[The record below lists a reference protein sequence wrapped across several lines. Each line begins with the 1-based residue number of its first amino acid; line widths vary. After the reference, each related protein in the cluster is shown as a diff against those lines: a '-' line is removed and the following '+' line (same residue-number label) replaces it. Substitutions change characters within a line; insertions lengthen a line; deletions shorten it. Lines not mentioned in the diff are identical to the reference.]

1 MDLKTRK
8 RLSLLIL
15 LLGLPGYIV
24 IAWML
29 MAWIDDTWGRLP
41 IWGELLIVV
50 GLGVLWIL
58 PFKRVF
64 SGIGKGEE

>member
-24 IAWML
+24 VAWVL
-29 MAWIDDTWGRLP
+29 LAWIDDTWGRLP
-41 IWGELLIVV
+41 IWGEFILIVV
-50 GLGVLWIL
+50 LGIVWIL
-58 PFKRVF
+58 PFKRIF
-64 SGIGKGEE
+64 TGIGKGDE

>member
-24 IAWML
+24 IAWIFL
-29 MAWIDDTWGRLP
+29 AWLNDSFGRLP
-41 IWGELLIVV
+41 VWAEFLIITI
-50 GLGVLWIL
+50 LGVIWIL
-58 PFKRVF
+58 PLKRIF
-64 SGIGKGEE
+64 TGIGRSDE

>member
-15 LLGLPGYIV
+15 LLGLPGYII
-24 IAWML
+24 IAWMFL
-29 MAWIDDTWGRLP
+29 AWIDDTWGRPP
-41 IWGELLIVV
+41 IWAEGLIVLA
-50 GLGVLWIL
+50 LGFVWIL